1 LEGREVNT
9 MAFKASRA
17 VITLGAKDLVRL
29 QEILMDGDA
38 QDALTFLN
46 DIVAEKVR
54 CAQTE
59 SHRPAFEG
67 ETGDS
72 PAHFMQKGE
81 GHPDVGESG

>member
-1 LEGREVNT
+1 
-9 MAFKASRA
+9 MAFKAVKT
-17 VITLGAKDLVRL
+17 VITLGAEDLLRL
-29 QEILMDGDA
+29 QEVLMDADGLE
-38 QDALTFLN
+38 ALSFLN
-46 DIVAEKVR
+46 DVVGEKVR

-81 GHPDVGESG
+81 GHPDTGESG